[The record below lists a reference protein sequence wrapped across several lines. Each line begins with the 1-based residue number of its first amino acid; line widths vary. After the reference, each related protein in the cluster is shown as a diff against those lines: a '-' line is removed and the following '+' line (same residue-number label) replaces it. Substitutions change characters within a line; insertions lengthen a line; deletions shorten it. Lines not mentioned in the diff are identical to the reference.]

1 MALENMSEPNDS
13 SDHRELPA
21 TKEEEEVPS
30 ASMERGTEVLIKS
43 APSM

>member
-1 MALENMSEPNDS
+1 MPEPNNS

-30 ASMERGTEVLIKS
+30 ASMARGTKVLVKFS
-43 APSM
+43 PSM